1 MNLKYWRDGRYK
13 EEKDSPAQASPL
25 FLLELHLG
33 GTGEVLI
40 QKKGAYC
47 EYVKTINRLKTLQQY
62 SFLKSLESEGQYL
75 VVGSSNRELGGDPWR
90 FLAIPIP
97 HGPTLDI

>member
-1 MNLKYWRDGRYK
+1 MDLKYWRDGRLK
-13 EEKDSPAQASPL
+13 RRKGSPAQASPL

-47 EYVKTINRLKTLQQY
+47 EYVKTFRLKTFQQY
-62 SFLKSLESEGQYL
+62 SLYKSLESEGQYL